1 MNRPSPAM
9 QLLAERV
16 IGWEKRAYKTA
27 SSPKPVV
34 AVVCEKLR
42 PGLGMLMG
50 SGGFRILLTR
60 ALTRATL
67 LEPSLRAAHVTSE
80 GGLVIEN
87 GSTPLDHKKLEAAS
101 IALVAELL
109 GLLAAFIGE
118 NLTIQFVREAWPRL
132 LFNKNPDPDS
142 GGKKK

>member
-1 MNRPSPAM
+1 MNKPTPAM

-16 IGWEKRAYKTA
+16 IGFEKRAYKSA
-27 SSPKPVV
+27 SSAKPVV
-34 AVVCEKLR
+34 AVACEKLR
-42 PGLGMLMG
+42 PALGMLMG
-50 SGGFRILLTR
+50 NGGFRVLLTR
-60 ALTRATL
+60 ALARATV
-67 LEPSLRAAHVTSE
+67 LEPSLQAARVTIE

-87 GSTPLDHKKLEAAS
+87 GSTPLDQKKLEAGS

-132 LFNKNPDPDS
+132 SFNKNPNSDS